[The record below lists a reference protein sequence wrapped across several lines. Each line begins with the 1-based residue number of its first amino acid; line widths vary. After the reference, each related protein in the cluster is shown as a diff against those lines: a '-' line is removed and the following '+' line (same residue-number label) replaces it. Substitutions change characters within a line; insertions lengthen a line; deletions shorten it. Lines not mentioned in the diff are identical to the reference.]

1 MHTYTSETHPFT
13 YSSRIEVSIRS
24 HRKIQTDPL
33 WSLYG
38 NAKLLLEVADLGFAG
53 GVVLISDLHL
63 GSQEAVE
70 SIRIV
75 GNMWGKKNKMKKY
88 MDLDDPKTMF
98 NYELFYQIWCFT
110 TKIKFLTNL
119 VVRVPTSV
127 HIIGLEVGP
136 YWSLWPGVSNSG
148 SKLHANFAGKHDM
161 SMYSTQTSRV
171 FHANSFQPGSC
182 ETCIYIYINTYM

>member
-1 MHTYTSETHPFT
+1 MGKLTKNRTAAIISPSVQNPLWGGILYFASFTVRPVVACFIIPYIYIYMHTYTSETHPFT

-53 GVVLISDLHL
+53 GVVLIFDLHL

-75 GNMWGKKNKMKKY
+75 GNMWGKNTKWKNIWTWMIQKRCLTMNYFIKY
-88 MDLDDPKTMF
+88 DVLPPKL
-98 NYELFYQIWCFT
+98 NSWPIW
-110 TKIKFLTNL
+110 L
-119 VVRVPTSV
+119 
-127 HIIGLEVGP
+127 
-136 YWSLWPGVSNSG
+136 
-148 SKLHANFAGKHDM
+148 
-161 SMYSTQTSRV
+161 
-171 FHANSFQPGSC
+171 
-182 ETCIYIYINTYM
+182 

>member
-1 MHTYTSETHPFT
+1 MIPIWKRQAAAW
-13 YSSRIEVSIRS
+13 SRGPGICRRS
-24 HRKIQTDPL
+24 
-33 WSLYG
+33 G
-38 NAKLLLEVADLGFAG
+38 
-53 GVVLISDLHL
+53 SDLRSAPRKPRSRGVHTDCW
-63 GSQEAVE
+63 EHV
-70 SIRIV
+70 R
-75 GNMWGKKNKMKKY
+75 KKYKMKKY

-148 SKLHANFAGKHDM
+148 SKLHANFAGKHNM

-171 FHANSFQPGSC
+171 FHANSFQPVLC
-182 ETCIYIYINTYM
+182 ETCIYRCIYINTCTCRC